1 MKKLSAV
8 IFTAVFGMIFTT
20 GASAKLEEADQGIY
34 LVTDKDNNVLAGYRF
49 TSAGKYWTSDLLQNN
64 QWNKI
69 ICGQNKECRLTT
81 SSRATMKRFFAKHPD
96 VVKVVDRKFPG
107 LSLSCADV
115 KEFAFCKLSEP
126 NNNTY
131 LLVNSDSVVSV
142 LNKYQPQPADAQQS
156 AQAQQPANAQPAQ
169 AQPAA
174 QQAQP
179 QSTGASKIAELNKD

>member
-142 LNKYQPQPADAQQS
+142 LNKYQPQSADAQQS
-156 AQAQQPANAQPAQ
+156 AQAQQPENAQQPAQ

-179 QSTGASKIAELNKD
+179 QSQPAPAK

>member
-8 IFTAVFGMIFTT
+8 IFTAVFGVIFTT
-20 GASAKLEEADQGIY
+20 GASAKLEDADQGIY

-69 ICGQNKECRLTT
+69 VCGQNKECRLTT

-142 LNKYQPQPADAQQS
+142 LNKYQPQPV
-156 AQAQQPANAQPAQ
+156 QAQQPAQVQQPANVQQPAQ

-179 QSTGASKIAELNKD
+179 QLQPVPAK